1 MKEALAISMQQTVAE
16 PVLTGS
22 LMIYSTSAANHAL
35 IPQAICFHEIF

>member
-22 LMIYSTSAANHAL
+22 LMIYSTGYLNKVL
-35 IPQAICFHEIF
+35 IVTDFC